1 MIFSLTWLINNQITL
16 TASTGLIQET
26 DNSQYIKQQ
35 TIDDERQYF
44 VGKIDRKTLYSTL
57 RAEYFI
63 TPELSLQY
71 YGSPYASTGKFL
83 DFRRV
88 EKSRSRNLDERYAFM
103 NVVET
108 TEGKQVTDEKGNVII
123 DFNNYSPDFNYQE
136 FRSNFVLRWEYK
148 TGSTFYFVW
157 TNTRF
162 QDEDKFDPSIWN
174 SFKNISKVKS
184 QNAFMIK
191 LSYWFSL

>member
-1 MIFSLTWLINNQITL
+1 
-16 TASTGLIQET
+16 
-26 DNSQYIKQQ
+26 
-35 TIDDERQYF
+35 
-44 VGKIDRKTLYSTL
+44 
-57 RAEYFI
+57 
-63 TPELSLQY
+63 
-71 YGSPYASTGKFL
+71 
-83 DFRRV
+83 
-88 EKSRSRNLDERYAFM
+88 M

-108 TEGKQVTDEKGNVII
+108 AYRNWVTDENGNLII
-123 DFNNYSPDFNYQE
+123 DLNGDSPDFNYQE

-162 QDEDKFDPSIWN
+162 QYEYNYDPSILN
-174 SFKNISKVKS
+174 SFKNIAKVKA